1 VKIWIRSLRV
11 HQWNKQALIFLPLIS
26 LGDMVRISDLL
37 NLLSIALAFSLISSS
52 IYLFNDL
59 NDLASDRLDPIKSQ
73 RPLAN
78 GSISVKKV
86 KVIGVILALI
96 GFPIVFINTTD
107 ANRNPIVSLFISYL
121 FLNLLY
127 SHFHLKKHRIIGL
140 IFVALG
146 FAIRFSIGTYTLNLA
161 FSTWAF
167 VLIIQLAMFML
178 SGKRFQNILASAAVD
193 NREHGLQFWLLSMVT
208 FAAFFAATYAGFITD
223 PEVVKIWGK
232 EALIISILPIG
243 IGLVRFVEL
252 VIHPEKFP
260 ISDVT
265 ESMTKD
271 PFLLMLV
278 FAFAFILLFGRL
290 SA

>member
-1 VKIWIRSLRV
+1 V

>member
-1 VKIWIRSLRV
+1 MKIWIRSLRV